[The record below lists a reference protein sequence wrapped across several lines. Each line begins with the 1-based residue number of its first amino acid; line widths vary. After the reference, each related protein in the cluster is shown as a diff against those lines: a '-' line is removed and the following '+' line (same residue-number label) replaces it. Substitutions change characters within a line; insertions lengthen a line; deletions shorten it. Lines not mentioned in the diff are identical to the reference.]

1 MKTMI
6 VKFTGIRPM
15 VMSNPQT
22 VQISNSYATESRRL
36 GGLLKNARKKQDE
49 NKLVELEQSQMRNDW
64 EASAYWDDKE
74 KKFFLP
80 DTVILACIRAGAAAS
95 KKGKDIERAVIVSE
109 TQAYIETSVS
119 HRTMEAAYKDNAFKL
134 SGPCKIPPKTGALI
148 WKCRC
153 MMPTGWS
160 LTFTLEYDEDIVAMK
175 SLEQALEMAGR
186 LCGIG
191 GWRPKFGRFTV
202 EIS

>member
-1 MKTMI
+1 
-6 VKFTGIRPM
+6 
-15 VMSNPQT
+15 MSNPQT
-22 VQISNSYATESRRL
+22 VQLSNHYATESRRL
-36 GGLLKNARKKQDE
+36 GSLLKAARKKQDE
-49 NKLVELEQSQMRNDW
+49 NRLVELEQSQIRNDW
-64 EASAYWDDKE
+64 EASSYWDDSE

-95 KKGKDIERAVIVSE
+95 KKGKDIERAVIVTE
-109 TQAYIETSVS
+109 TQAYIQTVN
-119 HRTMEAAYKDNAFKL
+119 HRTLEAAFKDEQFRL
-134 SGPCKIPPKTGALI
+134 ECPCKIPPKTGALI

-153 MMPTGWS
+153 MIPTGWQIQ
-160 LTFTLEYDEDIVAMK
+160 FGLEFDEDIVAQK

-202 EIS
+202 EIL